1 MNVWKL
7 VAEVI
12 GVDIGS
18 DYESVAKLWIAN
30 KKHLV
35 TNVISS
41 AVLWSLWKLRNE
53 CFQGVLWLGTRMVLI
68 RITKML
74 RGWFSMFKQ
83 EVRVL
88 LESRIV
94 RMEELSRCPAQIEWK
109 EEMAMATSSQLV
121 PSESR
126 SSTNARSD

>member
-1 MNVWKL
+1 
-7 VAEVI
+7 
-12 GVDIGS
+12 
-18 DYESVAKLWIAN
+18 
-30 KKHLV
+30 
-35 TNVISS
+35 
-41 AVLWSLWKLRNE
+41 
-53 CFQGVLWLGTRMVLI
+53 MVLI

-94 RMEELSRCPAQIEWK
+94 RMEELSRRPTQIEWK
-109 EEMAMATSSQLV
+109 EEMTTATSSHLV

-126 SSTNARSD
+126 SSTNAMSDLAFAGVL